1 MNWSESTIW
10 MVNKDVSG
18 ICIYKSL
25 LMRKMNG
32 VVDNAN
38 KPNNYAGSLYYEYVR
53 ILNIL

>member
-10 MVNKDVSG
+10 MVNKDAC

-38 KPNNYAGSLYYEYVR
+38 KLNNYAGSLSYEYVR